1 MIKNLDERIYGIAA
15 LLYDINKRQKDIIE
29 NLALSELE
37 EKRDEYRREL
47 GSEIGKLE
55 HKRHSTPEL
64 FNMYDVGKLDELVTK
79 YRDAYTTVFPSSY
92 TEELAILE
100 KTAIFLN
107 KAGEESTRLF
117 EYYVRTNGEY
127 CSIIEIKNF

>member
-1 MIKNLDERIYGIAA
+1 MIKNLDERIYGIAM
-15 LLYDINKRQKDIIE
+15 LLSDCNKRQKDIIE
-29 NLALSELE
+29 NLAPSEQNK
-37 EKRDEYRREL
+37 KRDEYRGEL

-55 HKRHSTPEL
+55 HKKLVTPEL
-64 FNMYDVGKLDELVTK
+64 FTKYDEGKLDELITK

-92 TEELAILE
+92 AEELALLE

-117 EYYVRTNGEY
+117 EYYVRTKGE
-127 CSIIEIKNF
+127 

>member
-1 MIKNLDERIYGIAA
+1 MIKKLDERIYGIAM
-15 LLYDINKRQKDIIE
+15 LLSDINKRQKDIIE
-29 NLALSELE
+29 NLAPSELNK
-37 EKRDEYRREL
+37 KRDEYRGEL

-64 FNMYDVGKLDELVTK
+64 FNMYDVSKLDELVTK
-79 YRDAYTTVFPSSY
+79 YRDAYNTVFSSSY
-92 TEELAILE
+92 AEELAQLE

-117 EYYVRTNGEY
+117 EYYVRTKGE
-127 CSIIEIKNF
+127 